1 MKTAGSIIR
10 EERIRRG
17 ISLEKAEGATRIRKK
32 FLTAIEQDD
41 YSVLPSLLYAKGFI
55 KNYSEYLG
63 LDSGTVLAFY
73 RRQIDEAHVTT
84 LPKKDKEVF
93 RSSWSQLTPGRF
105 VGLLIGILIVV
116 FFAYFITQY
125 RRLSE
130 APILTIEKPANNVV
144 VKERKIDIMGKT
156 DNDATVTINGVT
168 ALVRPD
174 GSFFDQITLEVGV
187 NSITIS
193 AVSRYG
199 KTTTLVRKVGLQQ

>member
-10 EERIRRG
+10 EERVRRG
-17 ISLEKAEGATRIRKK
+17 ISLEKAEAATRIRKK
-32 FLTAIEQDD
+32 FLIAIEQDD

-73 RRQIDEAHVTT
+73 RRQTDEGHVTT
-84 LPKKDKEVF
+84 LPKKDKEAF
-93 RSSWSQLTPGRF
+93 RSSWSQLTPSRF
-105 VGLLIGILIVV
+105 VGLLVSILIVL

-130 APILTIEKPANNVV
+130 APLLIIEKPSNNVV

-174 GSFFDQITLEVGV
+174 GSFFDQMTLEVGV

-193 AVSRYG
+193 AISRYG